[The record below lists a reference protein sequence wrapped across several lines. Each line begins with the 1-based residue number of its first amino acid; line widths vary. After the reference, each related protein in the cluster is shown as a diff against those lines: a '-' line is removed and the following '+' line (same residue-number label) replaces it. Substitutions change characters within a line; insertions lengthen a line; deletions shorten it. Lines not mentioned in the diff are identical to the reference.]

1 MMTHFLKRLLQ
12 IYSLRTRDGFKC
24 PDGAVQLSFKSLFQD
39 VRSAVDYIHVE
50 GGLKSK
56 TCEDLAKY
64 IKKDERLP
72 QVLYNLQKSGAKTFL
87 LTNSGWEYTDKVM
100 DFLLDFPNAPYAGK
114 PWQCYFDYT
123 FVDAR
128 KPLFFSEGT
137 VLRRVDKNTGR
148 LSIGKYVGDE
158 LHENAVYSGGSSE
171 ILSKLV
177 GAKGKDVLYVGD
189 HIFGDVV
196 KSKKIRGWRTFL
208 IVPELNDEVRFL
220 FQVECE

>member
-100 DFLLDFPNAPYAGK
+100 EFLLDFPNAPYAGETN
-114 PWQCYFDYT
+114 FD
-123 FVDAR
+123 
-128 KPLFFSEGT
+128 
-137 VLRRVDKNTGR
+137 N
-148 LSIGKYVGDE
+148 
-158 LHENAVYSGGSSE
+158 
-171 ILSKLV
+171 
-177 GAKGKDVLYVGD
+177 
-189 HIFGDVV
+189 
-196 KSKKIRGWRTFL
+196 
-208 IVPELNDEVRFL
+208 
-220 FQVECE
+220 